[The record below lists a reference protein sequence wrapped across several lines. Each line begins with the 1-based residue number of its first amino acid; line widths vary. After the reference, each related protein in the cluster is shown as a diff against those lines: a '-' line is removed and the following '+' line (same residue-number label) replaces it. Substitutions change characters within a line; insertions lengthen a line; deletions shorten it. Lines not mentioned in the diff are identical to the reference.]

1 MRRIT
6 DILIDAAFYAF
17 YMLFSCIT
25 CMFAELLIVK
35 VLTLC
40 IAIDYFTLSIIRTAI
55 YMIGVSAIL
64 AVVAYRGGYK
74 TAFYSIPGTLIS
86 GFIACFIH
94 LLFALLFRFEAFC
107 SGGVRFI
114 TGLTKFGSNLSESA
128 DIAKLPLIDF
138 FGAFFAC
145 GVIYVVIM
153 TVFQVLGAKSRF
165 TDREELT
172 GTSSEN

>member
-40 IAIDYFTLSIIRTAI
+40 VAIDYYTLSIIRAAI

-64 AVVAYRGGYK
+64 AIVAYRGGYK
-74 TAFYSIPGTLIS
+74 TAYYSIPVTLIS
-86 GFIACFIH
+86 GFIACVLH

-114 TGLTKFGSNLSESA
+114 TGLTKFGSRLSESS

-138 FGAFFAC
+138 FVAFFAC
-145 GVIYVVIM
+145 GAIYVVIM
-153 TVFQVLGAKSRF
+153 TVFQVIGAKTRLI
-165 TDREELT
+165 DREELT
-172 GTSSEN
+172 SESSEK